1 MQGLNKIV
9 KKTLSNGVKV
19 YFYKDSSL
27 KRIFMTYNVNY
38 GSHGYFNNIKLN
50 GKKVTLPFGMAHFLE
65 NTLIENS
72 NRRLTYDMAIKIAEV
87 FHLKPDDLFYEEL
100 LT

>member
-27 KRIFMTYNVNY
+27 KRIFMTYNINY
-38 GSHGYFNNIKLN
+38 VGRTMTVDQILWF
-50 GKKVTLPFGMAHFLE
+50 TW
-65 NTLIENS
+65 
-72 NRRLTYDMAIKIAEV
+72 
-87 FHLKPDDLFYEEL
+87 L
-100 LT
+100 L

>member
-19 YFYKDSSL
+19 YFYKDTSL

-50 GKKVTLPFGMAHFLE
+50 GKKS
-65 NTLIENS
+65 NTS
-72 NRRLTYDMAIKIAEV
+72 FWYGSFSRTYFNRTFI
-87 FHLKPDDLFYEEL
+87 
-100 LT
+100 